1 MAACKDAPMG
11 RNDWTIIITRQHVL
25 LLVSVYQS
33 VCPLSVLCLVNGH
46 ISSKCFDILVG
57 V

>member
-33 VCPLSVLCLVNGH
+33 VCPLSVLCLSEWTY
-46 ISSKCFDILVG
+46 IIKMF
-57 V
+57 